1 MKKSNIILVATE
13 ALLLVV
19 LLFLFIYGKR
29 IEEKRNVEPIYVEKP
44 ELPDFSVIV
53 VKNNARLDLSSGDSP
68 QLDIYRSDVNQTIDD
83 FCTITNDTLHIFH
96 ESVSV
101 RSSGIHYIIVD
112 SEMHIYV
119 NSYDTDTLSLDLRN
133 SYLKLSPGMQDRTHI
148 NMLKINLKDKSTIR
162 MNKVTVENLQLAVD
176 DDSFID
182 TDLAII
188 KSTSKLDT
196 ND

>member
-13 ALLLVV
+13 ALVLVV

-29 IEEKRNVEPIYVEKP
+29 IEERRNVEPICVEKP

-53 VKNNARLDLSSGDSP
+53 VKNNARLNLSSGDSP
-68 QLDIYRSDVNQTIDD
+68 QLDIYRSDANQTIDD

-101 RSSGIHYIIVD
+101 RSSGIRSIISDSTRYI
-112 SEMHIYV
+112 HV
-119 NSYDTDTLSLDLRN
+119 NSYDADTLSLDLRN
-133 SYLKLSPGMQDRTHI
+133 SYLELFSGRQDRTHI

-162 MNKVTVENLQLAVD
+162 LNKVTVENLQLAVD

-182 TDLAII
+182 TNSTII

>member
-101 RSSGIHYIIVD
+101 RSSGIHSIIGD
-112 SEMHIYV
+112 SAMHIYV

>member
-1 MKKSNIILVATE
+1 MKKSNIILIATE
-13 ALLLVV
+13 ALVLVV

-29 IEEKRNVEPIYVEKP
+29 IEERRNVEPIYVEKP

-53 VKNNARLDLSSGDSP
+53 VKNNARLNLSSGDSP
-68 QLDIYRSDVNQTIDD
+68 QLDIYRSDANQTIDD

-101 RSSGIHYIIVD
+101 RSSGIRSIISDSTRYI
-112 SEMHIYV
+112 HV
-119 NSYDTDTLSLDLRN
+119 NSYDADTLSLDLRN
-133 SYLKLSPGMQDRTHI
+133 SYLELFSGRQDRTHI

-162 MNKVTVENLQLAVD
+162 LNKVTVENLQLAVD

-182 TDLAII
+182 TNSTII